1 MSFLAR
7 FAMLVLVSMFV
18 TISSATASELL
29 CRVAFG
35 QQTILEEQAL
45 NALKAAGYDTSLP
58 REELKKQVVQKGD
71 SQAYVNLI
79 FLRYPEKALNTLNM
93 FQRAMA
99 SLTRGL
105 MVGLMSLDDKA
116 IPRLHALGGH
126 KIPGLEN
133 DLVPLMM
140 RFMDRPMD
148 STEFRDADKAVK
160 AYMDYFMNQANALL
174 DTADDGF
181 ESGQKLLELEPYLE
195 GPNRLRDSDFVE
207 KIQVGSRIIERS
219 KTQTIYFTNYRGG
232 VRLKEK
238 EPMVFPGLD
247 HLRRYKKMLKQ
258 KQKRSFADTKMERWM
273 RDSELYDLMYNH
285 AIVYQR
291 LRYIRDEI
299 QLGLGRVRDPAKK
312 AYLEVRLKEVSALII
327 ASQEG
332 TLGMDAFIARG
343 DMLRLIQ
350 REEVK
355 AQLAHFLSSQKAL
368 ADAIRD
374 QEDEDFEEV
383 FKRMNTSNRLL
394 KGFQPV
400 FRVVREVTK
409 VARWALLP
417 VVASVSVFIAAQTHH
432 LVLEKGAFAVWY
444 ADQMFAVD
452 EGVRQLGHTAKELEC
467 FSAIREFSA
476 GVCFLEATQA
486 YIRPDVVRAR
496 TGDYPVKSQVQLE
509 KKIDGYIDSLIQGRE
524 DYQVAQAT
532 AMILGS
538 IDRVFENRAED
549 QFLKSLVERFPV
561 EERSKASNL
570 FSMLFNTEDALVTN
584 RLFEKIGSELGVDGV
599 KVWGFY
605 KENLDKMITH
615 YKNTYSQS
623 PEVHQFLD
631 EVFLA
636 KGGSAPTQAAN

>member
-7 FAMLVLVSMFV
+7 FAMLVSVSMFV
-18 TISSATASELL
+18 TISSATASDLL

-79 FLRYPEKALNTLNM
+79 FLRYPDKALNTLNM

-148 STEFRDADKAVK
+148 STEFQDADKAVK

-207 KIQVGSRIIERS
+207 EIQVGSRIIERS

-299 QLGLGRVRDPAKK
+299 QLELGRVRDPAKK
-312 AYLEVRLKEVSALII
+312 AYLEVRLTEVSA
-327 ASQEG
+327 
-332 TLGMDAFIARG
+332 
-343 DMLRLIQ
+343 
-350 REEVK
+350 
-355 AQLAHFLSSQKAL
+355 
-368 ADAIRD
+368 
-374 QEDEDFEEV
+374 
-383 FKRMNTSNRLL
+383 
-394 KGFQPV
+394 
-400 FRVVREVTK
+400 
-409 VARWALLP
+409 
-417 VVASVSVFIAAQTHH
+417 
-432 LVLEKGAFAVWY
+432 
-444 ADQMFAVD
+444 
-452 EGVRQLGHTAKELEC
+452 
-467 FSAIREFSA
+467 
-476 GVCFLEATQA
+476 
-486 YIRPDVVRAR
+486 
-496 TGDYPVKSQVQLE
+496 
-509 KKIDGYIDSLIQGRE
+509 
-524 DYQVAQAT
+524 
-532 AMILGS
+532 
-538 IDRVFENRAED
+538 
-549 QFLKSLVERFPV
+549 
-561 EERSKASNL
+561 
-570 FSMLFNTEDALVTN
+570 
-584 RLFEKIGSELGVDGV
+584 
-599 KVWGFY
+599 
-605 KENLDKMITH
+605 
-615 YKNTYSQS
+615 
-623 PEVHQFLD
+623 
-631 EVFLA
+631 
-636 KGGSAPTQAAN
+636 